1 VKVSV
6 LPVKGST
13 MTNPMTPDQRRQ
25 ELAEILAAAIVRL
38 RLRAALPDPV
48 PGAEKHPE
56 TVANCL
62 EVPSERR
69 LSVHTG

>member
-1 VKVSV
+1 MTT
-6 LPVKGST
+6 T
-13 MTNPMTPDQRRQ
+13 MKSDQMRE
-25 ELAEILAAAIVRL
+25 ELAGILAAAIVRL

-48 PGAEKHPE
+48 PGAERPPE

-62 EVPSERR
+62 EVPSETR